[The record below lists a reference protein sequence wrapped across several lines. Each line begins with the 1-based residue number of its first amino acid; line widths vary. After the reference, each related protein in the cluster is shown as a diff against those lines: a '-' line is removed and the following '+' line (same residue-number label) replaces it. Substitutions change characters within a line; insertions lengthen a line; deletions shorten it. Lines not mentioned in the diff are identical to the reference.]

1 MLKQLEDLSLAAEGR
16 YATARELQFIRDYI
30 KTVDLRLSAY
40 QKIRDAEDEILDRL
54 EAKMRS
60 MQSNIF
66 QSNSKDVGSMY
77 KRDTQKLLRSATAAM
92 LIDDLDRL
100 REHLLLWQRTI
111 MTAFKV
117 KHITAMAHT
126 NMPEVI
132 QQFLTPEEFESIL
145 PILQLNQAVL
155 AD

>member
-54 EAKMRS
+54 EAKIR
-60 MQSNIF
+60 QI
-66 QSNSKDVGSMY
+66 QSNSFQSGSENTASVCG
-77 KRDTQKLLRSATAAM
+77 RDTKKVLRNTTAAM
-92 LIDDLDRL
+92 LTGDLDRL
-100 REHLLLWQRTI
+100 REHLLLWQRI
-111 MTAFKV
+111 IVKAFK
-117 KHITAMAHT
+117 IDRAAMMVHS
-126 NMPEVI
+126 NMPEII